1 VLWSYDVRNCRACT
15 CQTSCQHPPHLAHR
29 ELCLLPYRPFRR
41 IDVYQAIMTSYIDFS
56 QPSLWSEFLQAPRR
70 LRKQRLTK
78 QQYLRR
84 ALRSTLPFGSKWE
97 SGCLRSVWLILE
109 SALPRSKVRTSLIST
124 LCILDS
130 TPIHSKWYTDRQEE
144 TILTT
149 FRIPQQ
155 SDYQAVRR

>member
-1 VLWSYDVRNCRACT
+1 M
-15 CQTSCQHPPHLAHR
+15 TSATAEHARVKQAVNIPHIFRIATVPSSL
-29 ELCLLPYRPFRR
+29 LCSSRR

-70 LRKQRLTK
+70 LRKQRLTR

-84 ALRSTLPFGSKWE
+84 ALRSTLHFGSKWE
-97 SGCLRSVWLILE
+97 SRCFCSVWLIHI
-109 SALPRSKVRTSLIST
+109 SALRHSKVRTVLIST

-130 TPIHSKWYTDRQEE
+130 THIHSKRYTDRQEE
-144 TILTT
+144 TALTT

-155 SDYQAVRR
+155 SDYQAVRW